1 MLIGVGSGFDFG
13 YILIEVLLYGE
24 EINSFEFVIWYDDV
38 ICIWFMS
45 NEVWVIEVVFWRNN
59 GGFEDV
65 VFWKKMDF
73 FIELVID

>member
-1 MLIGVGSGFDFG
+1 MGIGSGFDFG

-38 ICIWFMS
+38 FGIWFMS
-45 NEVWVIEVVFWRNN
+45 NEIWIIEVVFWGNN

-65 VFWKKMDF
+65 VFWEKMDF
-73 FIELVID
+73 FIKLVID